1 MPSGVEFYLILPAWG
16 AKTTMRTTGFAFFA
30 VIVLF
35 CRPALAG
42 IGWEKSF
49 LEVVAKPDEK
59 SVSVAFPFH
68 NSGETTVKITGIQTS
83 CGCTTAR
90 ADLRE
95 VAPGGTGS
103 VAVRFDIGGRKGEQI
118 KSVIVRTS
126 DGEKHRLILK
136 VLLPER
142 P

>member
-1 MPSGVEFYLILPAWG
+1 
-16 AKTTMRTTGFAFFA
+16 MRTTGFVFLS
-30 VIVLF
+30 VIVLS
-35 CRPALAG
+35 CQPTLAG

-49 LEVVAKPDEK
+49 LEVIAKSDEK
-59 SVSVAFPFH
+59 SVSAAFPFR
-68 NSGETTVKITGIQTS
+68 NAGEATVKITGIQTS

-90 ADLRE
+90 ADIKE

-103 VAVRFDIGGRKGEQI
+103 VAVSFEIGGRKGEQV
-118 KSVIVRTS
+118 KSIIVRTS

-136 VLLPER
+136 VLLPDR